1 MSDQEDLFNN
11 SSSSNSEKEKTS
23 IKKVSTKKAKPK
35 KKPVA
40 KKLSPISK
48 AKDKERTQAI
58 PLKI

>member
-35 KKPVA
+35 KKLA
-40 KKLSPISK
+40 SLFIANSMWN
-48 AKDKERTQAI
+48 
-58 PLKI
+58 